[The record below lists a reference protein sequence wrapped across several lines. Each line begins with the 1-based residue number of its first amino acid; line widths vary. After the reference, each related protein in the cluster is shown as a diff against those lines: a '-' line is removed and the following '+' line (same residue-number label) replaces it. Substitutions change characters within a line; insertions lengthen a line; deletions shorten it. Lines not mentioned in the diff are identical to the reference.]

1 MAAAQGDVT
10 VALDYRRLRALYK
23 LVPNLLRTDIFCLF
37 VNSSESPAWLTMISY
52 ALALWWWLDYVVD
65 CCCRKILLAL
75 LHMTTVFLSMS
86 CWISMQPRRRPTFEF
101 WNFMREDRWIPMQG
115 LPHLVFFFFWTSAYP
130 WIFFFFCYY
139 GNVTFLSWK
148 IIWLWISS

>member
-52 ALALWWWLDYVVD
+52 ALALCGGDLIMSLTVVVA
-65 CCCRKILLAL
+65 RSSLLYC
-75 LHMTTVFLSMS
+75 T
-86 CWISMQPRRRPTFEF
+86 
-101 WNFMREDRWIPMQG
+101 
-115 LPHLVFFFFWTSAYP
+115 
-130 WIFFFFCYY
+130 
-139 GNVTFLSWK
+139 
-148 IIWLWISS
+148 